1 VAARVGACG
10 FNIDNSKAFHGVANI
25 SVSATNLRGRSAK
38 DLRSMKIAVDLGHEG
53 NIYASDRH
61 ARPARPA
68 RHSVVHD
75 FVW

>member
-1 VAARVGACG
+1 
-10 FNIDNSKAFHGVANI
+10 
-25 SVSATNLRGRSAK
+25 
-38 DLRSMKIAVDLGHEG
+38 MKIAVDLGHEG

-68 RHSVVHD
+68 RPARHSVVHD

>member
-1 VAARVGACG
+1 
-10 FNIDNSKAFHGVANI
+10 
-25 SVSATNLRGRSAK
+25 
-38 DLRSMKIAVDLGHEG
+38 MKIAVDLGHEG